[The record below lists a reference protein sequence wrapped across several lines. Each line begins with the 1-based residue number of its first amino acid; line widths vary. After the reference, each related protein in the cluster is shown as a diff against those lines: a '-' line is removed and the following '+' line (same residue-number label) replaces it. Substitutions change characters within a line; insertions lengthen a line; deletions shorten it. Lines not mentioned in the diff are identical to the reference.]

1 MGFIGGCYVII
12 NGCLIQKGD
21 LLPVG
26 NAIIKGNTKD
36 IYIGSFIMSDGTG
49 YFIPT
54 KDENLADARIKR
66 PINKPSGEHLGWRV
80 EWVGN
85 MEKHSNKS

>member
-1 MGFIGGCYVII
+1 MII
-12 NGCLIQKGD
+12 NGYLIQKGD

-49 YFIPT
+49 YFVPT
-54 KDENLADARIKR
+54 KDESLADARINR
-66 PINKPSGEHLGWRV
+66 LINKPSGEHLGWRV

-85 MEKHSNKS
+85 TEKHSNKS